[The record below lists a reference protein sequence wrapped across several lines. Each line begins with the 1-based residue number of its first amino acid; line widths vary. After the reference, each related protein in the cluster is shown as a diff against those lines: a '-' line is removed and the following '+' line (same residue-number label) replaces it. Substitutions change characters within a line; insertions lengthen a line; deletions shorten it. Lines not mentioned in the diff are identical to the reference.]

1 VRTVTIKNIG
11 WLVTG
16 DGHRP
21 LRDAETLYIEDGV
34 IRQVGGPAQDAE
46 LVIDA
51 RGSTLTPGLIDAH
64 THPSFGDYTPT
75 QDSTHWIRN
84 YLHGGITSVVSAGE
98 LHVPGLPLDRPDP
111 QLFKWLAILARRSY
125 ARPGPWGARVYAGTP
140 MVTVGMT
147 EGDFDDF
154 QREGI
159 RLVKFIFYSFKDGP
173 AGEAESYVRWARARG
188 IRVKIHS
195 GGVSRSGVSQVA
207 GVDVMKR
214 LVPDVVAHVNG
225 GPIPMP
231 LDEVLAV
238 VDETTC
244 ALELSSAGNYRTAM
258 RMLRR
263 VLERG
268 ELARVIIGS
277 DTPSGTG
284 VLPRGM
290 LRNIAFAASVC
301 DVPPEQALCFATG
314 NVARTHDLPVG
325 TVTEGAPADVVL
337 MGKIQGS
344 EGADVLGAIACGN
357 IPGVGMVLVNGRL
370 AVWPRSEQTPP
381 PEVLPVIEKGAP

>member
-1 VRTVTIKNIG
+1 
-11 WLVTG
+11 
-16 DGHRP
+16 
-21 LRDAETLYIEDGV
+21 
-34 IRQVGGPAQDAE
+34 
-46 LVIDA
+46 
-51 RGSTLTPGLIDAH
+51 
-64 THPSFGDYTPT
+64 
-75 QDSTHWIRN
+75 
-84 YLHGGITSVVSAGE
+84 
-98 LHVPGLPLDRPDP
+98 
-111 QLFKWLAILARRSY
+111 
-125 ARPGPWGARVYAGTP
+125 
-140 MVTVGMT
+140 
-147 EGDFDDF
+147 
-154 QREGI
+154 
-159 RLVKFIFYSFKDGP
+159 
-173 AGEAESYVRWARARG
+173 
-188 IRVKIHS
+188 
-195 GGVSRSGVSQVA
+195 
-207 GVDVMKR
+207 
-214 LVPDVVAHVNG
+214 
-225 GPIPMP
+225 
-231 LDEVLAV
+231 
-238 VDETTC
+238 
-244 ALELSSAGNYRTAM
+244 M